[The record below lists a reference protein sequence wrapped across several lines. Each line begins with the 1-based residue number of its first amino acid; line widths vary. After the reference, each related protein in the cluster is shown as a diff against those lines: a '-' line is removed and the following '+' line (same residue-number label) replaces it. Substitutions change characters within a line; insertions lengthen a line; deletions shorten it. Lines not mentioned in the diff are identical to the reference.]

1 MISEIEIF
9 HEAIRQI
16 LENKSQK
23 RLNFIRMY
31 SNKGSN
37 IPEIESTEVF
47 QQSIFVE
54 CIDDAMLLFSNLLE
68 DEFEVI
74 VLQIRK
80 ADIPVLIEKSEW
92 FKFNYAQINSSLL
105 ILIEDY
111 LGIEKLL
118 VNELILNLSK
128 SLGVL
133 FSVHPRYPSLCLVD
147 AKLRF
152 HEFSGDIS
160 EYAEI
165 SRSNPLT
172 DDNHKDSNYFQMDS
186 DFVKHIS
193 SFGHAFTE
201 AIYDINNFLEIYSN
215 ESQIDRLK
223 FRVCHNATGVFFR
236 RPILPGNSLEI
247 FLETASY
254 DEVVIR
260 IISTCVDF
268 SKLQHFPN
276 DLRPWNMIFDDFRC
290 LFIDFPTNIWCDDDV
305 DGLSNF
311 VALLI
316 TLEYIRLK
324 SREDFNSLRSKVI
337 FTICDHAGI
346 YQHNAFKK
354 LKCAWLTLEN
364 WESKLILFSKGKIAI
379 QDILDEVFHGD

>member
-37 IPEIESTEVF
+37 IPEIESREVF

-54 CIDDAMLLFSNLLE
+54 CIDDAMLLLSNLLE

-193 SFGHAFTE
+193 SLGHAFTE

-215 ESQIDRLK
+215 ESQIDRPK
-223 FRVCHNATGVFFR
+223 FRVCQNATGVFFR

-247 FLETASY
+247 FLKTASS
-254 DEVVIR
+254 DEAVMR
-260 IISTCVDF
+260 IINTCVDF
-268 SKLQHFPN
+268 GKLQHFPN

>member
-1 MISEIEIF
+1 MISEIEIV
-9 HEAIRQI
+9 HEAIRKI

-37 IPEIESTEVF
+37 IPEIESREVL

-54 CIDDAMLLFSNLLE
+54 CIVDAMQLLSNLLE
-68 DEFEVI
+68 DELEVI

-80 ADIPVLIEKSEW
+80 ADIPMLIEKSGW
-92 FKFNYAQINSSLL
+92 FKVNYAQINSSLL

-118 VNELILNLSK
+118 ENKLILNLSQ

-152 HEFSGDIS
+152 HEFSGAIS
-160 EYAEI
+160 EYVEI
-165 SRSNPLT
+165 SRSQQLV
-172 DDNHKDSNYFQMDS
+172 DDNHKDVNYFQMDF

-193 SFGHAFTE
+193 SVEHPLNE
-201 AIYDINNFLEIYSN
+201 AIYDMNNFLEIYSN

-223 FRVCHNATGVFFR
+223 FRVCQNATGVFFR

-247 FLETASY
+247 FLKTASS
-254 DEVVIR
+254 DEAVMR
-260 IISTCVDF
+260 IINTCVDF

-290 LFIDFPTNIWCDDDV
+290 LFIDFPANIWCDDDV
-305 DGLSNF
+305 DGFSNF
-311 VALLI
+311 IALLI
-316 TLEYIRLK
+316 TLEYIRLR
-324 SREDFNSLRSKVI
+324 SHEDFYSVSSKVV

-346 YQHNAFKK
+346 YRHNAFQQ

-364 WESKLILFSKGKIAI
+364 WKSKLILFSKGKISI
-379 QDILDEVFHGD
+379 QDVLDEVFHGD